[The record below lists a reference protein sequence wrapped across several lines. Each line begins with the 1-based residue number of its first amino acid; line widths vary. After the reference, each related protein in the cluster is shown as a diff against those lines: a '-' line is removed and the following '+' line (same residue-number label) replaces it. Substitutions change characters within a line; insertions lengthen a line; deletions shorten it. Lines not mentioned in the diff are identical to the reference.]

1 MAVRIYRASGMG
13 TKSPVQPFLPA
24 ICKKIP
30 SEPLMGRPRSARLY
44 NDKLV
49 ITLRLIYLD
58 KPVLG
63 ATEG

>member
-13 TKSPVQPFLPA
+13 TKSTVQPFLPA

-44 NDKLV
+44 SENLV
-49 ITLRLIYLD
+49 IKLKPIYLD